1 MVCSSG
7 IAKKGTIP
15 HYVHEQPREGVVI
28 DMGDQVWKNLLE
40 ILTDSELSSP
50 YLDRLRSRID
60 IAQERQSL
68 ERELV
73 QEIAQALGRAEDK
86 INLALLQLEILN
98 AKIESESDQRRYT
111 ALVDEYNRQ
120 RDVARRALRDLTIH
134 REALGMYRN
143 KQLVEIYPIPPR
155 K

>member
-1 MVCSSG
+1 
-7 IAKKGTIP
+7 
-15 HYVHEQPREGVVI
+15 
-28 DMGDQVWKNLLE
+28 MGDQIWKNLLE
-40 ILTDSELSSP
+40 MITDSELNSP

-60 IAQERQSL
+60 IARERQSL

-86 INLALLQLEILN
+86 VNLALLQLDILDV
-98 AKIESESDQRRYT
+98 KIEDEDDQTRYNT
-111 ALVDEYNRQ
+111 LVEQFNRQ
-120 RDVARRALRDLTIH
+120 REVARRALRDLTIQ

-143 KQLVEIYPIPPR
+143 KQLAEIYPIPPR

>member
-1 MVCSSG
+1 
-7 IAKKGTIP
+7 
-15 HYVHEQPREGVVI
+15 
-28 DMGDQVWKNLLE
+28 MGDHIWKNLLE
-40 ILTDSELSSP
+40 SLTDSELSSP
-50 YLDRLRSRID
+50 YLERLRSRID

-86 INLALLQLEILN
+86 INHALLQLEILD
-98 AKIESESDQRRYT
+98 AKIESESDPSRHN
-111 ALVDEYNRQ
+111 ALVEEFNRQ
-120 RDVARRALRDLTIH
+120 REFARRALRDLTIH

-143 KQLVEIYPIPPR
+143 KQLAEIYPIPPR

>member
-1 MVCSSG
+1 
-7 IAKKGTIP
+7 
-15 HYVHEQPREGVVI
+15 VVNYLGYSRNI
-28 DMGDQVWKNLLE
+28 DMGDQICKSLLDS
-40 ILTDSELSSP
+40 LTDSELSSP

-86 INLALLQLEILN
+86 INLALLQLDILDAEIE
-98 AKIESESDQRRYT
+98 IEKDASRCR
-111 ALVDEYNRQ
+111 ALVEEYNRQ
-120 RDVARRALRDLTIH
+120 REVARRALRDLTIH

-143 KQLVEIYPIPPR
+143 RQLAEIYPIPPR

>member
-1 MVCSSG
+1 
-7 IAKKGTIP
+7 
-15 HYVHEQPREGVVI
+15 
-28 DMGDQVWKNLLE
+28 MGDQVWKNLLE
-40 ILTDSELSSP
+40 SLTDSEWSSP

-68 ERELV
+68 EHELV

-86 INLALLQLEILN
+86 INLALLQLEILDG
-98 AKIESESDQRRYT
+98 KIEDENDPNQHD
-111 ALVDEYNRQ
+111 ALVQEFNRQ

-143 KQLVEIYPIPPR
+143 KQLSEIYPIPPR

>member
-1 MVCSSG
+1 
-7 IAKKGTIP
+7 
-15 HYVHEQPREGVVI
+15 
-28 DMGDQVWKNLLE
+28 MGGEVWKNLLE
-40 ILTDSELSSP
+40 SLSDSELKSP

-86 INLALLQLEILN
+86 INLALLQLDILD
-98 AKIESESDQRRYT
+98 AKIKSEGDQGQHNE
-111 ALVDEYNRQ
+111 LVEEFNRQ
-120 RDVARRALRDLTIH
+120 REVARRALRDLTIH
-134 REALGMYRN
+134 REALGMYCNR
-143 KQLVEIYPIPPR
+143 QLTEIYPIPPR